1 MNKPN
6 NENQTK
12 QKHTTKTKVRLP
24 LVVKLIAITTII
36 VVFSSGIATLVS
48 SYFFMQDSSARA
60 EENNMTLVQV
70 FSTRMQTELQESY
83 SASMILLDTLRTS
96 TSQAASEVFKS
107 NFFARNAKIAYIGV
121 PGFMEL
127 FNDKFFLTNEKDQ
140 SLVQDF
146 LTNSEAR
153 LSLANEGE
161 FFTMNAT
168 AFFELPMLALAA
180 PYTDTGT
187 KNRIVILF
195 STETLQGNTE
205 ASAAYTTYAISD
217 ENEILVYPD
226 YEVLKTQNFTRS
238 DEFYDKIAEATMP
251 LLQFQYTEEGEK
263 YFIAISKVD
272 FGRFVAVSQVPV
284 SLVYKAVYFMIIR
297 NVIIVLMILALA
309 ILAIYFFANGI
320 SRPVISLTDA
330 AEQIE
335 QGNYNVNLRATT
347 NDEIGLLTN
356 SFVKMGRGLAE
367 RERLRETFGR
377 FVNKEIAEKAARGE
391 LKLGGERKHATIFFA
406 DIRSFTA
413 ISESLSP
420 EQVVE
425 FLNAYMTRMV
435 DCIQATGGVV
445 DKFIGDAIMGIWGV
459 PISKG
464 SEAADAEQALKAMLL
479 MRKSLI
485 EFNKDRG
492 TKDKPIIKI
501 GCGVNTGPCIAGQ
514 IGSEKRMEYTVIGD
528 SVNTASRIEALNKP
542 FGTDILISENTY
554 KLVGEKLIVEPMAP
568 IHVKGKEDAL
578 QIYAVVNFKG
588 AEGPQTLKE
597 VRTLL
602 NIAEP
607 TTMADPDKEEVKYE
621 ILSKK

>member
-1 MNKPN
+1 MKNQN
-6 NENQTK
+6 N
-12 QKHTTKTKVRLP
+12 TKVKVP

-48 SYFFMQDSSARA
+48 SYFFMQDSQARA

-96 TSQAASEVFKS
+96 TSQTATEIFKS

-127 FNDKFFLTNEKDQ
+127 FNDKFFLTNEKDEN
-140 SLVQDF
+140 VVEDF
-146 LTNSEAR
+146 LSASEAR

-161 FFTMNAT
+161 LFTMNAT

-180 PYTDTGT
+180 PYTDAGT

-195 STETLQGNTE
+195 STETLQGNAE
-205 ASAAYTTYAISD
+205 ASNAYTTYAISD

-226 YEVLKTQNFTRS
+226 YEVLKTQNFSRN
-238 DEFYDKIAEATMP
+238 DDFYQKIAEATLP
-251 LLQFQYTEEGEK
+251 LLQFKYEENGKK
-263 YFIAISKVD
+263 YFIAISRVD
-272 FGRFVAVSQVPV
+272 FGRFVAISQVPV
-284 SLVYKAVYFMIIR
+284 SLVYKAVYFMILR
-297 NVIIVLMILALA
+297 NCIIVAMILALA
-309 ILAIYFFANGI
+309 ILAIYFFAQGI
-320 SRPVISLTDA
+320 SRPVISLKDA

-335 QGNYNVNLRATT
+335 QGDYNVKLHASTQ
-347 NDEIGLLTN
+347 DEIGLLTD

-413 ISESLSP
+413 ISESLTP

-464 SEAADAEQALKAMLL
+464 NETLDALQALKSMIL

-492 TKDKPIIKI
+492 TPEKPIIKI

-528 SVNTASRIEALNKP
+528 TVNTASRIEALNKP

-554 KLVGEKLIVEPMAP
+554 KLVGDKLITEPMAP
-568 IHVKGKEDAL
+568 IHVKGKEDVL
-578 QIYAVVNFKG
+578 QIYAVINFKG
-588 AEGPQTLKE
+588 EEGPQTLKD

-602 NIAEP
+602 HIPEP
-607 TTMADPDKEEVKYE
+607 QTIADPDKEEVKYE